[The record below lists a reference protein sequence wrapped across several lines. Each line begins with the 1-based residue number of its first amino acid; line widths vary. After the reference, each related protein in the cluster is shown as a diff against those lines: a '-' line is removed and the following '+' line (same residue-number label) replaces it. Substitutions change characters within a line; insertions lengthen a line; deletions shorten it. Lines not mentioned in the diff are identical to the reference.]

1 MSQFHMFLKKEREN
15 IQSRWLLQHDLWDV
29 QGRCGGGGL
38 WIISCNKLNY
48 LEHTDTNE
56 PVEKQNIGEYKTVIV

>member
-15 IQSRWLLQHDLWDV
+15 IQLRWLLQHDLWDV
-29 QGRCGGGGL
+29 QGRCGGGL

-56 PVEKQNIGEYKTVIV
+56 PVEKQNIGKYKTVIV